1 MGVLVWIRVVNRSYN
16 IIIIYIGINLVIL
29 YIILKSG
36 VSFVLIF
43 WSCREYK
50 VEEREE
56 KKYYNFKLYICV
68 FYFWCLNKLENLI
81 YRWMFIYLYL
91 ICDFYYMDVNGYYFF
106 VCIKFLYNL

>member
-50 VEEREE
+50 GEE
-56 KKYYNFKLYICV
+56 KNIIILNYIYV
-68 FYFWCLNKLENLI
+68 YFI
-81 YRWMFIYLYL
+81 F
-91 ICDFYYMDVNGYYFF
+91 DVWIN
-106 VCIKFLYNL
+106 